1 RSSEAANERIGES
14 AKQRMNE
21 SANRRSSESVVRR
34 LSSVVNRLAPWAVFA
49 ALLVWGWRG
58 QNLFHD
64 IPTYGDVL
72 ELMWGISWYGD
83 ALRAGVDPAVYPLA
97 FYPGG
102 WQLATFGQ
110 SVGPALFL
118 AMLPL
123 HWIAGAAFAYQVA
136 VLLTFVLAFGGTLAL
151 AGRFMGRLG
160 ATVVALLYTFW
171 GFRWFQTLGHLNFL
185 LGSACLPWMVW
196 ALERFLQKSSASI
209 RAHTCT
215 GAEAQHGR
223 KWSRPIL
230 WLFLVG
236 VAWAAAIA
244 GSMYFIWIGGILLA
258 GWLLGRRLGK
268 QINWRT
274 ALIGF
279 AIPAAVALLLSLPAL
294 LAYWRASS
302 AIGAGSHDLTEV
314 NFWGASLNSLPLPYI
329 FSSLLG
335 SFATSIY
342 RGITYEQA
350 TTNLGL
356 VAAVTAIGGM
366 LVASA
371 AANRRRWLP
380 VLILTPVAL
389 ILSLGLTLK
398 WDNQALQWEALRPL
412 NTVLWQLGHL
422 LKPDV
427 FAEAQPPAPFDAAIP
442 LPGML
447 LAAVVPLFERARVFA
462 RYILIAALGV
472 FLLSGL
478 AVTRVRWG
486 WARWL
491 LAAVLI
497 FEVIPPS
504 LGRAPFPP
512 PPHPAFEWLKSQ
524 PDGAVADVL
533 AAHPGTLV
541 LINRGETVWAT
552 RVHGKPAIAGA
563 SSVWPATT
571 TFMNEWLA
579 THPHAFTGP
588 TAVPL
593 LRSFGTRYLLLH
605 MTSDWEKEIL
615 EEARQNPE
623 LKFIR
628 CFEPPAGPGAWY
640 YPICAFELQPP
651 VNANV
656 NLAPVEGWSG
666 QEDWGV
672 WAVGPESRASFVA
685 MTQRPH
691 RLVLEAFPNCIPGRT
706 QALTVEVNGT
716 RLAEHTWANCDPWAA
731 AFTIP
736 ASLVRL
742 GGNDVVIRPA
752 YAVAPPDGDT
762 RPLSVGFSKLRVDA
776 EP

>member
-1 RSSEAANERIGES
+1 
-14 AKQRMNE
+14 
-21 SANRRSSESVVRR
+21 
-34 LSSVVNRLAPWAVFA
+34 
-49 ALLVWGWRG
+49 
-58 QNLFHD
+58 
-64 IPTYGDVL
+64 
-72 ELMWGISWYGD
+72 MWGISWYGD
-83 ALRAGVDPAVYPLA
+83 ALRTGVDPAVYPLA

-123 HWIAGAAFAYQVA
+123 HWIAGAAFAYQIA

-185 LGSACLPWMVW
+185 LGSACLPWMIW
-196 ALERFLQKSSASI
+196 ALECFLQRSSASI
-209 RAHTCT
+209 RVHP
-215 GAEAQHGR
+215 
-223 KWSRPIL
+223 RPIL

-236 VAWAAAIA
+236 IAWAVAIA

-268 QINWRT
+268 QIDWRT
-274 ALIGF
+274 AVIGF
-279 AIPAAVALLLSLPAL
+279 AIPAGVALLLSLPAL
-294 LAYWRASS
+294 LAYWQASS

-314 NFWGASLNSLPLPYI
+314 NFWGTSLNSLPLPYI
-329 FSSLLG
+329 FHPLLG
-335 SFATSIY
+335 SLATSIY

-356 VAAVTAIGGM
+356 VAAVTVIGGW
-366 LVASA
+366 LVACQ

-398 WDNQALQWEALRPL
+398 WDNQSLQWEGLRPL
-412 NTVLWQLGHL
+412 NTALWQLGHL

-427 FAEAQPPAPFDAAIP
+427 FVEAQPPVPFDAAIP

-447 LAAVVPLFERARVFA
+447 LAAVVPLFERARVFT

-497 FEVIPPS
+497 FEVIPPP
-504 LGRAPFPP
+504 LERVPFPP

-524 PDGAVADVL
+524 PEGAVADVL

-552 RVHGKPAIAGA
+552 RLHGKPAVAGA

-571 TFMNEWLA
+571 TFLNEWLA

-623 LKFIR
+623 LKFVQ
-628 CFEPPAGPGAWY
+628 CFDPPPGPTAWAN
-640 YPICAFELQPP
+640 PICALEVLPP
-651 VNANV
+651 INANV

-672 WAVGPESRASFVA
+672 WAVGQESRASFVA
-685 MTQRPH
+685 MSRQPH
-691 RLVLEAFPNCIPGRT
+691 RLALEAFPNCIPGRT

-731 AFTIP
+731 TIVVP

-742 GGNDVVIRPA
+742 GGDDVVIRPA
-752 YAVAPPDGDT
+752 YAVAPAEGDT

>member
-1 RSSEAANERIGES
+1 
-14 AKQRMNE
+14 MTE
-21 SANRRSSESVVRR
+21 SANQRISKSANQRSPCVTRH
-34 LSSVVNRLAPWAVFA
+34 SSLVTRLAPWAAFA

-83 ALRAGVDPAVYPLA
+83 ALRTGVDPAVYPLA

-123 HWIAGAAFAYQVA
+123 HWIAGAAFAYQIA

-196 ALERFLQKSSASI
+196 ALERSLSEKSSASI
-209 RAHTCT
+209 RV
-215 GAEAQHGR
+215 R
-223 KWSRPIL
+223 PRPIL

-236 VAWAAAIA
+236 IAWAAAIA

-268 QINWRT
+268 QIDWRT

-294 LAYWRASS
+294 LAYWRAST

-356 VAAVTAIGGM
+356 VAVVTAIGGW
-366 LVASA
+366 LVACA

-398 WDNQALQWEALRPL
+398 WDNQSLQWEGLRPL

-427 FAEAQPPAPFDAAIP
+427 FVAAQPPEPFDAAIP

-472 FLLSGL
+472 YLLSGL
-478 AVTRVRWG
+478 AVT
-486 WARWL
+486 AD
-491 LAAVLI
+491 
-497 FEVIPPS
+497 S
-504 LGRAPFPP
+504 LGV
-512 PPHPAFEWLKSQ
+512 
-524 PDGAVADVL
+524 GAVAAGCRADL
-533 AAHPGTLV
+533 RGDPAAAGT
-541 LINRGETVWAT
+541 R
-552 RVHGKPAIAGA
+552 
-563 SSVWPATT
+563 
-571 TFMNEWLA
+571 
-579 THPHAFTGP
+579 
-588 TAVPL
+588 AVP
-593 LRSFGTRYLLLH
+593 
-605 MTSDWEKEIL
+605 
-615 EEARQNPE
+615 
-623 LKFIR
+623 
-628 CFEPPAGPGAWY
+628 
-640 YPICAFELQPP
+640 
-651 VNANV
+651 
-656 NLAPVEGWSG
+656 
-666 QEDWGV
+666 
-672 WAVGPESRASFVA
+672 
-685 MTQRPH
+685 
-691 RLVLEAFPNCIPGRT
+691 
-706 QALTVEVNGT
+706 
-716 RLAEHTWANCDPWAA
+716 AA
-731 AFTIP
+731 A
-736 ASLVRL
+736 
-742 GGNDVVIRPA
+742 
-752 YAVAPPDGDT
+752 APG
-762 RPLSVGFSKLRVDA
+762 L
-776 EP
+776 

>member
-1 RSSEAANERIGES
+1 MSGPANHRIIESSNERIS
-14 AKQRMNE
+14 D
-21 SANRRSSESVVRR
+21 RRSTVFHR
-34 LSSVVNRLAPWAVFA
+34 LSPIVCRLAPWTAFA

-58 QNLFHD
+58 QNLFHNL
-64 IPTYGDVL
+64 PNYGDVL
-72 ELMWGISWYGD
+72 ELTWGVSWYDD
-83 ALRAGVDPAVYPLA
+83 ALRAGVNPALYPLA

-123 HWIAGAAFAYQVA
+123 HWIGGAAFAYQIA

-171 GFRWFQTLGHLNFL
+171 GFRWFQTGGHLNFL
-185 LGSACLPWMVW
+185 LGSACLPWMIW
-196 ALERFLQKSSASI
+196 ALERALDS
-209 RAHTCT
+209 RAGET
-215 GAEAQHGR
+215 GVSGR
-223 KWSRPIL
+223 RSL
-230 WLFLVG
+230 VWLAFAG
-236 VAWAAAIA
+236 IAWAAAIA
-244 GSMYFIWIGGILLA
+244 GSMYFVWIGGILMA
-258 GWLLGRRLGK
+258 GWLLGRRLGR
-268 QINWRT
+268 QIDWRT
-274 ALIGF
+274 AVIGF
-279 AIPAAVALLLSLPAL
+279 AIPASMTLLLSLPAL
-294 LAYWRASS
+294 IAYWRASAS
-302 AIGAGSHDLTEV
+302 IGAGSHDLTEV
-314 NFWGASLNSLPLPYI
+314 NFWGASLNSLPLPYV
-329 FSSLLG
+329 FHPLLG
-335 SFATSIY
+335 SFSTWIY
-342 RGITYEQA
+342 RGINYEQA

-356 VAAVTAIGGM
+356 VAVVAAIGGW
-366 LVASA
+366 LVACA

-389 ILSLGLTLK
+389 ILCLGLTLK
-398 WDNQALQWEALRPL
+398 WDNVSVQWSLFRPL
-412 NTVLWQLGHL
+412 NGALWQLGHL

-427 FAEAQPPAPFDAAIP
+427 FAEAQPPEPFDAAIP

-447 LAAVVPLFERARVFA
+447 LTAVVPLFERARVFA
-462 RYILIAALGV
+462 RYILIAALGI

-491 LAAVLI
+491 LAAALV
-497 FEVIPPS
+497 FEVIPPP
-504 LGRAPFPP
+504 LERVPFPP
-512 PPHPAFEWLKSQ
+512 APHPAFEWLREQ
-524 PDGAVADVL
+524 PNGAVADLL

-552 RVHGKPAIAGA
+552 RLHGKPAVAGA

-593 LRSFGTRYLLLH
+593 LRFFGTRYLLLH

-615 EEARQNPE
+615 EEAKQNPE

-628 CFEPPAGPGAWY
+628 CFEPPSGPGAWP
-640 YPICAFELQPP
+640 YPICALEVVPP
-651 VNANV
+651 INAAV

-672 WAVGPESRASFVA
+672 WAVGRESHASFIA
-685 MTQRPH
+685 MAHKPH
-691 RLVLEAFPNCIPGRT
+691 RLTLEAFPNCIPGRT
-706 QALTVEVNGT
+706 QALAIDVNGT
-716 RLAEHTWANCDPWAA
+716 QLTEHTWANCDPWAT
-731 AFTIP
+731 TIMIP
-736 ASLVRL
+736 ESLVRL
-742 GGNDVVIRPA
+742 GGNDLVIRPA
-752 YAVAPPDGDT
+752 YAVAPAEGDT